1 MFSLFKTKVTKKGKA
16 EEESSVA
23 APAKTTINLK
33 AASDAAQKPG
43 ANPKKDDDSGGS
55 SSSSSVAVTIPV
67 ELSPPDPVPVPE
79 PELADERVT
88 TQINARMAPLSDV
101 EAAAV
106 AKALELP
113 HDETELVDKFNISIS
128 RRLMSSLTNGKWLND
143 EVKYFI
149 RSFLL

>member
-1 MFSLFKTKVTKKGKA
+1 MNVAIDGVSLIVSAGSKRKAEIETKTESKTESKTETKPVYSLFNKTKVTKKGKA
-16 EEESSVA
+16 EE
-23 APAKTTINLK
+23 
-33 AASDAAQKPG
+33 
-43 ANPKKDDDSGGS
+43 
-55 SSSSSVAVTIPV
+55 
-67 ELSPPDPVPVPE
+67 
-79 PELADERVT
+79 ERVT

-113 HDETELVDKFNISIS
+113 HDETKLVEKFNISIS
-128 RRLMSSLTNGKWLND
+128 RRLMSSLINEKWLND